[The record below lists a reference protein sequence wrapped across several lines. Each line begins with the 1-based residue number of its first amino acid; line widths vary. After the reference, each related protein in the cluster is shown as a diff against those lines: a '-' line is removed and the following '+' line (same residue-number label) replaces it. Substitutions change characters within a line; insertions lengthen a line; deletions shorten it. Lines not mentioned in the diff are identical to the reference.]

1 MSEWLEKLL
10 TMAFWLA
17 ITIGIGLAIWHFLP
31 NTATN
36 WIETQINAIFG
47 FGSNIISNS
56 MQ

>member
-1 MSEWLEKLL
+1 LEKLL